1 MYKLYTFLKFYKWF
15 ILIHVFF
22 YQYNIGMTFNVSFLI
37 ELILILIIINSNKY
51 IILNIIF
58 FKLNL
63 KLKLIT
69 NCNNFVI
76 KLILNL
82 KFLTILNV
90 IDMFH

>member
-1 MYKLYTFLKFYKWF
+1 
-15 ILIHVFF
+15 
-22 YQYNIGMTFNVSFLI
+22 MTFNVSFLI

-69 NCNNFVI
+69 KINNCNNFVI
-76 KLILNL
+76 KLILDL

>member
-1 MYKLYTFLKFYKWF
+1 M
-15 ILIHVFF
+15 IF

-63 KLKLIT
+63 KLKLVT

-76 KLILNL
+76 KLILDL